1 MPVQKKKKGNTTYN
15 KKLPQNEDM
24 SKNYVSVRPPQ
35 KSDNKIKD
43 KDIFEGSSKS
53 KKKKY

>member
-24 SKNYVSVRPPQ
+24 SKNYVAVRPPQ